1 MKAVYMG
8 TPEIAAEI
16 LETLL
21 SSGIEI
27 IGVVTQPDKPKGRG
41 KEMAFPPVKEVAL
54 KHQIPVY
61 QPRRVKDLEF
71 VEQLK
76 VLAPDIILVAAFGQM
91 LSRDILDLPPY
102 GCINVHASLLPKYR
116 GSAPIQWV
124 ILNGEERT
132 GVTIMKMDA
141 GCDTG
146 DMILKKEIDISMEET
161 GGSLHDK
168 LALIG
173 GKALLEAIEQI
184 KNGTA
189 TFTKQD
195 DSQSTYIKML
205 TKDMG
210 KIDFSNDAVLIE
222 RMIRG
227 LNPWPSA
234 YTYYKGKTLKLWC
247 AAVNNDPEMIKDA
260 KEAGFGCV
268 VKVTKEAIFVKTGD
282 KLLEIKEL
290 QLEGKKRMLTSEF
303 LRGYPVISGEV
314 LGDCENKTLHHT

>member
-8 TPEIAAEI
+8 TPEIAATI

-21 SSGIEI
+21 SSDIEI

-61 QPRRVKDLEF
+61 QPRRVKEPEF

-76 VLAPDIILVAAFGQM
+76 ALAPDIILVAAFGQI
-91 LSRDILDLPPY
+91 LSKDILDLPPL

-124 ILNGEERT
+124 ILNGEEKT
-132 GVTIMKMDA
+132 GVTIMRMDV

-146 DMILKKEIDISMEET
+146 DMILKREIDITKEET

-168 LALIG
+168 LAGIG
-173 GKALLEAIEQI
+173 GEALLEAIELI
-184 KNGTA
+184 KDGTA
-189 TFTKQD
+189 TYTKQD

-205 TKDMG
+205 SKEMG
-210 KIDFSNDAVLIE
+210 RIDFSNDADSIE

-234 YTYYKGKTLKLWC
+234 YTYYKGKTLKLWS
-247 AAVNNDPEMIKDA
+247 AEVFDDPEMIKDSE
-260 KEAGFGCV
+260 EAELGSI

-282 KLLEIKEL
+282 KLLKINEL
-290 QLEGKKRMLTSEF
+290 QLEGKKKMLTSEF
-303 LRGYPVISGEV
+303 LRGYQLNVSDI
-314 LGDCENKTLHHT
+314 LGLSEN

>member
-8 TPEIAAEI
+8 TPEIAATI

-21 SSGIEI
+21 SSDIEI

-41 KEMAFPPVKEVAL
+41 KEMASPPVKEVAL

-61 QPRRVKDLEF
+61 QPRRVKEPEF

-76 VLAPDIILVAAFGQM
+76 ALAPDIILVAAFGQI
-91 LSRDILDLPPY
+91 LSKDILDLPPY

-124 ILNGEERT
+124 ILNGEKKT
-132 GVTIMKMDA
+132 GVTIMKMDV

-146 DMILKKEIDISMEET
+146 DMMLKREIDIAKDET

-168 LALIG
+168 LAEIG
-173 GKALLEAIEQI
+173 GEALLEAIEMI
-184 KNGTA
+184 KKGTA
-189 TFTKQD
+189 TYTKQD
-195 DSQSTYIKML
+195 DSQSTHIKML
-205 TKDMG
+205 SKDMG
-210 KIDFSNDAVLIE
+210 RIDFSKDAASIE

-247 AAVNNDPEMIKDA
+247 AEVYHSPETI
-260 KEAGFGCV
+260 EAINEAEFGSI

-282 KLLEIKEL
+282 ALLKINEL
-290 QLEGKKRMLTSEF
+290 QLEGKKRMLTGEF
-303 LRGYPVISGEV
+303 LRGYPVKTGEIFGV
-314 LGDCENKTLHHT
+314 LEN

>member
-1 MKAVYMG
+1 MRMKAIYMG
-8 TPEIAAEI
+8 TPEIAATI

-21 SSGIEI
+21 SSDIEI

-61 QPRRVKDLEF
+61 QPRRVKEPEF

-76 VLAPDIILVAAFGQM
+76 ALAPDIILVAAFGQM
-91 LSRDILDLPPY
+91 LSKDILDFPPY

-124 ILNGEERT
+124 ILNGEEKT
-132 GVTIMKMDA
+132 GVTIMKMDV

-146 DMILKKEIDISMEET
+146 DMILKKEIEISKDET

-168 LALIG
+168 LAGIG
-173 GKALLEAIEQI
+173 GDALLEAIEQI

-195 DSQSTYIKML
+195 DTQSTFIKML
-205 TKDMG
+205 SKDMG
-210 KIDFSNDAVLIE
+210 KIDFSKDAVSIE

-234 YTYYKGKTLKLWC
+234 YTYYKGKTLKLWQ
-247 AAVNNDPEMIKDA
+247 AEVVEDSELTEET
-260 KEAGFGCV
+260 KEASFGSI
-268 VKVTKEAIFVKTGD
+268 VKVTKEAIYVKTGD
-282 KLLEIKEL
+282 KLLKINEL

-303 LRGYPVISGEV
+303 LRGYPVNVGEI
-314 LGDCENKTLHHT
+314 LAKN